1 MPVVLDPPLT
11 TREARD
17 HANAT
22 LPGVEVRRL
31 TFWRYLLRWQKPTN
45 QAKYYGTA
53 PRRSP
58 DAGLTSNVL
67 GVSNIAL
74 KST

>member
-1 MPVVLDPPLT
+1 MQVGDADAHARGTGPALT

-22 LPGVEVRRL
+22 MPGVEVRRL

-45 QAKYYGTA
+45 QAK
-53 PRRSP
+53 
-58 DAGLTSNVL
+58 
-67 GVSNIAL
+67 
-74 KST
+74 